1 MKLDKLED
9 PEKQLVQKLVTS
21 GPTGHLPGR
30 DDVRAAASL
39 RERPTTGT
47 LVRMIHSRVTL
58 HDVGHVYA
66 LLMQEHKNDDAKV
79 RALMKQYGW
88 VDMVDPDVTAA
99 RDARYADCE
108 LSETLQLHTSR
119 RHKALLRCT

>member
-1 MKLDKLED
+1 MKLDKLKD

-21 GPTGHLPGR
+21 GPKGHLPRGR

-39 RERPTTGT
+39 LERPTSGT
-47 LVRMIHSRVTL
+47 LVRMIHQDVTL
-58 HDVGHVYA
+58 HYVGHVYA

-88 VDMVDPDVTAA
+88 VDMVDPDVTASSA
-99 RDARYADCE
+99 
-108 LSETLQLHTSR
+108 
-119 RHKALLRCT
+119 